1 MASSRAIIIEVD
13 LKDNASGQIGGL
25 KKTFAEIEARAQRT
39 RNKLLQLGRSQFR
52 VTLSL
57 IDRITPAGS
66 KINTYLRSMAAK
78 QYLIGVKLT
87 ENVFGRIQSLTST
100 LQRLVGRSWTI
111 GINLR
116 DNVSKKISGLTEGL
130 LMGAGGAMTGMLGT
144 MGAGY
149 GVASALQSYAGFEKQ
164 SSRVQALLQVEKDSA
179 EMLALT
185 DQAKKLG
192 METAWSREQ
201 AMKAIEFEVLA
212 GWQTPQILKA
222 TPHIL
227 NVASAGGMELGAA
240 SDLFTDAMT
249 AFGLKATDKFKNAA
263 GQMIDMPQY
272 FADMLVKVQASSN
285 QTLEQLREAIKFG
298 APTIGAMFANV
309 EGQEG
314 VQMRTEAAR
323 QFMIMSGL
331 LANSSIKG
339 SMGGTGINTLFNR
352 LAGGNRN
359 THFAEKLLG
368 LEHAENGN
376 MLMPLDFI
384 KAFQRK
390 AKEGMKV
397 EDVFTVMEELEGTKL
412 NADTRRKLDSTIAN
426 AIKNGGKLGSE
437 DILKMASMTAGLE
450 NAPKLMAMLFQDVDA
465 LEAKMKN
472 VEGTAS
478 GTANTMLDNLS
489 GSVTKFLSA
498 FDSLRQG
505 IFEGNAGAGLRGF
518 VDTLTELTTRA
529 NKLFADGI
537 DWADPFLLITDVV
550 DRLKTKFAQMDGIG
564 SILAGGALMAAFVKI
579 GRTIQRVIGYAGQ
592 LKGLQIGQMLGG
604 ATGAKGGTVS
614 AASQVGT
621 MHVTAGVVNI
631 AGRTGTGGVGG
642 IGGTSTSTR
651 IGAAMPSAIVTAQ
664 KNLASAQLA
673 RDNALAA
680 AWASPGVLWR
690 QQVLRREQANVAQ
703 AERTLINARVAA
715 YNEQIAQ
722 GKQAAA
728 LARSQ
733 RNATFASG
741 AMGGAL
747 FAGLFGAMELF
758 STKSLSAERAKE
770 AADALNLARSEYQEL
785 VRQNRPLEELA
796 QHAEKIQGLETDQ
809 KRILQENKSA
819 ERDALAGV
827 TGSVLGAAVGAG
839 LGSIAGPLGTTIGS
853 VIGGVIGDFLGRKAN
868 EIDTSE
874 AGEPKF
880 GEAAAT
886 NLTEVREESKM
897 IAGFHAR
904 RATGGR
910 ATAEATQSKI
920 AAMQDR
926 ARMVQEKSPMLN
938 SYNEKLQ
945 KYINDLQY
953 GTGAQGATQDFY
965 RRQSEILLSQ
975 IPAQVLANQQKGW
988 DLLHDISPFSGTAHA
1003 ATLSE
1008 EQLLQQAQMERP
1020 LMGNTVS
1027 DRVSAGLLA
1036 QPTPEMSQPESTP
1049 LDFSSIAEQLYS
1061 DMESFTEGINELFSG
1076 IGESIS
1082 ETLTTSF
1089 EGIGETFSG
1098 FTDSITENLTSA
1110 FEGVDEY
1117 FNEVGAMFSEN
1128 LAASFESVGE
1138 TFNSL
1143 GSLISESLTTSFE
1156 GAGEMFTAF
1165 GESLTST
1172 LTTAQAT
1179 AESSLLAIGTA
1190 FETTKS
1196 TVQTSWAELPGFF
1209 EGIFSGLGGAAS
1221 SAGAAIHAGLTAPIG
1236 SIIGAWQGAAA
1247 QISSII
1253 SSISAQA
1260 AAMPSVANI
1269 GGGGSAYAEG
1279 GFVNSPTQAL
1289 IGEAGAEVVIPLSGS
1304 KRSRALDLFNKTAAI
1319 LGGEAAIPMA
1329 DFTADNVPELDSS
1342 GGFTLDAQAPVA
1354 TRNQSATSAS
1364 AEVNI
1369 GGVNVTFNISG
1380 AKDPQQVLD
1389 TIKENLE
1396 NITDKIAGQLGSML
1410 PAVWGNMAV
1419 KH

>member
-1 MASSRAIIIEVD
+1 MASSRTITIEVD
-13 LKDNASGQIGGL
+13 LRDNATGQVGGL
-25 KKTFAEIEARAQRT
+25 KKTFADIEARAQRT
-39 RNKLLQLGRSQFR
+39 RNKLIQLGRSQFR

-57 IDRITPAGS
+57 IDKITPAGS
-66 KINTYLRSMAAK
+66 KIQNFLRSMAAK

-87 ENVFGRIQSLTST
+87 ENVFGRIQSLTAK
-100 LQRLVGRSWTI
+100 LQSLVGRSYTI
-111 GINLR
+111 GLNLK
-116 DNVSKKISGLTEGL
+116 DNVSKKINGLMEGL
-130 LMGAGGAMTGMLGT
+130 MLGAGGAMTGMLGT

-164 SSRVQALLQVEKDSA
+164 SSRVQALLQVEKDSV

-192 METAWSREQ
+192 METAWSREEV
-201 AMKAIEFEVLA
+201 MKAIEFEVLA

-272 FADMLVKVQASSN
+272 FADMLVKVQSSSN
-285 QTLEQLREAIKFG
+285 QNLEQLREAIKFG

-323 QFMIMSGL
+323 QFMIMAGL
-331 LANSSIKG
+331 ESNAAIKG
-339 SMGGTGINTLFNR
+339 SSAGTGINTLFNR

-426 AIKNGGKLGSE
+426 ALKNGGKLGSE

-465 LEAKMKN
+465 LEGKMKN

-489 GSVTKFLSA
+489 GSVTKFLSV

-537 DWADPFLLITDVV
+537 GFADIFKLTGDVI
-550 DRLKTKFAQMDGIG
+550 DRLKNKFLELNGIG
-564 SILAGGALMAAFVKI
+564 SVLAGGALMAAFVKI
-579 GRTIQRVIGYAGQ
+579 GRAVQKVIGYIGQ

-604 ATGAKGGTVS
+604 AAGAKGGAVS

-631 AGRTGTGGVGG
+631 AGRAGGVGGISG
-642 IGGTSTSTR
+642 IGGTSTRT
-651 IGAAMPSAIVTAQ
+651 ATATPSAIVTAQ
-664 KNLASAQLA
+664 NNLKTAQIA
-673 RDNALAA
+673 RDKALAA
-680 AWASPGVLWR
+680 AWASPGTLWR

-733 RNATFASG
+733 RTANFMSG
-741 AMGGAL
+741 ARGGAA
-747 FAGLFGAMELF
+747 FAAMFGAMELF

-770 AADALNLARSEYQEL
+770 AADALSLARSEYQEL
-785 VRQNRPLEELA
+785 VRLNRPAEELA

-839 LGSIAGPLGTTIGS
+839 LGSIAGPLGTTIGG
-853 VIGGVIGDFLGRKAN
+853 VIGGVIGDYLGHKVN
-868 EIDTSE
+868 EVDTSSK
-874 AGEPKF
+874 PKF
-880 GEAAAT
+880 GEFAAT
-886 NLTEVREESKM
+886 NLNEAREEAKI

-910 ATAEATQSKI
+910 ATAEATQSRI
-920 AAMQDR
+920 VATQDR

-938 SYNEKLQ
+938 LYNQKLQ
-945 KYINDLQY
+945 KYLNELQY

-965 RRQSEILLSQ
+965 RRQSEMLLSQ

-1027 DRVSAGLLA
+1027 ERVLAGLN
-1036 QPTPEMSQPESTP
+1036 QPATELSQPESTP
-1049 LDFSSIAEQLYS
+1049 LDFSSITEQLYS

-1089 EGIGETFSG
+1089 EGVGETFSG

-1110 FEGVDEY
+1110 FEGINEY
-1117 FNEVGAMFSEN
+1117 FSEIGAMFSEN
-1128 LAASFESVGE
+1128 LSASFEAVGE

-1156 GAGEMFTAF
+1156 SAGEMFTAF
-1165 GESLTST
+1165 GESMTST
-1172 LTTAQAT
+1172 LTTAQAS
-1179 AESSLLAIGTA
+1179 AETSLLAIGTA

-1196 TVQTSWAELPGFF
+1196 TVQTSWAELPSFF

-1236 SIIGAWQGAAA
+1236 SIIGAWQSAAS

-1260 AAMPSVANI
+1260 AAMPSISNV
-1269 GGGGSAYAEG
+1269 GGGRAFAEG
-1279 GFVNSPTQAL
+1279 GFVTSPTQSL
-1289 IGEAGAEVVIPLSGS
+1289 IGEAGAEVVIPLSSS
-1304 KRSRALDLFNKTAAI
+1304 KRSRALDLFNKTAMI
-1319 LGGEAAIPMA
+1319 LGGEAAIPRD
-1329 DFTADNVPELDSS
+1329 DFVSDIPALANTFS
-1342 GGFTLDAQAPVA
+1342 GYSIEAP
-1354 TRNQSATSAS
+1354 TNIPTGNQSSTPKI
-1364 AEVNI
+1364 EINL
-1369 GGVNVTFNISG
+1369 GGINGTTFSISG
-1380 AKDPQQVLD
+1380 ANNPQEFMKSVADNLSALADKVAGHLSKTVLD
-1389 TIKENLE
+1389 SFN
-1396 NITDKIAGQLGSML
+1396 NMSLG
-1410 PAVWGNMAV
+1410 
-1419 KH
+1419 H